1 MAAAIGGVKP
11 FLSARS
17 TSAPAPSRRC
27 AVFQSCCDV
36 AISNGVRPWVS
47 CPFGSTWS
55 IRHNSMS
62 ESRWIVTAR
71 TSSLGEMEMRAGGS
85 GPSAVAQNNIKST
98 TPIRKTN
105 RLLNTRICR
114 VGPDIIQAV
123 SSTVIGAG
131 LNCEP
136 TFEQAGIGR
145 IQLNVACSV
154 LSNFQPMRLSILTLC
169 VALSTSFAAQPEA
182 VPTSTV
188 PAAVA
193 EAGKDV
199 VHQLNNAFAKVFE
212 TVAPSVVIIEVSKK
226 NDIAESSP
234 LDDLFFQGAPD
245 DNNQRRN
252 PGGPRPI
259 QSEGSGFIVRPD
271 GYIFTNF
278 HVVEGADKID
288 VKLRDGRNFSGRV
301 VGTDEKT
308 DIAVV
313 KIDAKDLP
321 VVQLGDSDAVRVGQ
335 FAFAIGAPFKL
346 DYTFTYGVVSGK
358 GRSKLLQTGAYSI
371 SDYLQTDASINPGNS
386 GGPLCDIDGK
396 VIGMNTL
403 INGLNRG
410 LGFAIPSNLANEIG
424 QQLVAGKKIARPW
437 LGIRIESVGD
447 NPNTR
452 DLLKGIDK
460 GVVVRTI
467 EADAP
472 ANKSDL
478 RPFDVITKVD
488 GTPVTTD
495 TQLQREILKKKIGQ
509 AVKLTVWR
517 KGQTIEIPVTTGE
530 LPNEIARASNEIVP
544 REQGRPEDA
553 GKLGLQVQDITKEM
567 AERLR
572 LGDAHGVIVT
582 DVADNSI
589 AAAQGIEREDVITEV
604 DGKPVKDV
612 RSFREAL
619 TKADPKRG
627 VLFYLDRQGSKTFAV
642 LKANGQ

>member
-1 MAAAIGGVKP
+1 
-11 FLSARS
+11 
-17 TSAPAPSRRC
+17 
-27 AVFQSCCDV
+27 
-36 AISNGVRPWVS
+36 
-47 CPFGSTWS
+47 
-55 IRHNSMS
+55 
-62 ESRWIVTAR
+62 
-71 TSSLGEMEMRAGGS
+71 MEMRAGGS
-85 GPSAVAQNNIKST
+85 GPSAVAHNNIKST
-98 TPIRKTN
+98 TPIQKTN

-114 VGPDIIQAV
+114 VGRDIIGPV
-123 SSTVIGAG
+123 SGTVTGAG

-154 LSNFQPMRLSILTLC
+154 LSKFKPMRLSIFTLC
-169 VALSTSFAAQPEA
+169 VALSTSLAAQPEA
-182 VPTSTV
+182 VPMPTV

-226 NDIAESSP
+226 NDITESSP

-245 DNNQRRN
+245 ENNQRRN

-259 QSEGSGFIVRPD
+259 QSEGSGFIIRPD

-288 VKLRDGRNFSGRV
+288 VKLRDGRNFPARV

-346 DYTFTYGVVSGK
+346 DYTFTYGVISGK
-358 GRSKLLQTGAYSI
+358 GRSKLFQTGAYSI

-403 INGLNRG
+403 INGMNRG
-410 LGFAIPSNLANEIG
+410 LGFAIPVNMAKEIG
-424 QQLVAGKKIARPW
+424 TELIAGHKIMRPW
-437 LGIRIESVGD
+437 LGIRIETLGD
-447 NPNTR
+447 DPTIR
-452 DLLKGIDK
+452 DLFKGADK

-472 ANKSDL
+472 ASKSDL
-478 RPFDVITKVD
+478 RPFDVITHVD
-488 GTPVTTD
+488 GAPIETD
-495 TQLQREILKKKIGQ
+495 SQLQHEILKKKIGQ
-509 AVKLTVWR
+509 NIQLSVWR
-517 KGQTIEIPVTTGE
+517 KGQSIKVPIKTGE
-530 LPNEIARASNEIVP
+530 LPNEIARASNALPIQPSPPTQESV
-544 REQGRPEDA
+544 
-553 GKLGLQVQDITKEM
+553 GKFGLQVQELTKDV
-567 AERLR
+567 AERLH
-572 LGDAHGVIVT
+572 LPQQGVVVT
-582 DVADNSI
+582 DVEDNSI
-589 AAAQGIEREDVITEV
+589 AAAQDIQREDVITEV
-604 DGKPVKDV
+604 DGKPVTNVK
-612 RSFREAL
+612 SFREAL
-619 TKADPKRG
+619 SKADPKRG
-627 VLFYLDRQGSKTFAV
+627 VLLYLDRKGSKTFAV
-642 LKANGQ
+642 LKAGD

>member
-1 MAAAIGGVKP
+1 MSKFQLMR
-11 FLSARS
+11 FLLALIFSGTLS
-17 TSAPAPSRRC
+17 
-27 AVFQSCCDV
+27 V
-36 AISNGVRPWVS
+36 
-47 CPFGSTWS
+47 
-55 IRHNSMS
+55 
-62 ESRWIVTAR
+62 
-71 TSSLGEMEMRAGGS
+71 SSLL
-85 GPSAVAQNNIKST
+85 AQET
-98 TPIRKTN
+98 
-105 RLLNTRICR
+105 
-114 VGPDIIQAV
+114 
-123 SSTVIGAG
+123 SSTV
-131 LNCEP
+131 P
-136 TFEQAGIGR
+136 
-145 IQLNVACSV
+145 
-154 LSNFQPMRLSILTLC
+154 
-169 VALSTSFAAQPEA
+169 
-182 VPTSTV
+182 
-188 PAAVA
+188 PAAA
-193 EAGKDV
+193 ESGKDV
-199 VHQLNNAFAKVFE
+199 VHALNNAFAKVFE
-212 TVAPSVVIIEVSKK
+212 IVAPSVVIIEVSKK
-226 NDIAESSP
+226 NDGNEGFNF
-234 LDDLFFQGAPD
+234 DDLFFQGQPD
-245 DNNQRRN
+245 DNSQQR
-252 PGGPRPI
+252 GPRNLQPI
-259 QSEGSGFIVRPD
+259 QSEGSGFVVRPD

-278 HVVEGADKID
+278 HVVEGAEHVD
-288 VKLRDGRNFSGRV
+288 VKLKDGREFPAKV

-308 DIAVV
+308 DIAVI

-321 VVQLGDSDAVRVGQ
+321 VVQMGDSDAVRVGQ

-358 GRSKLLQTGAYSI
+358 GRSKLFTNGGYSI
-371 SDYLQTDASINPGNS
+371 SDYIQTDASINPGNS

-437 LGIRIESVGD
+437 LGIRIESIGD

-544 REQGRPEDA
+544 REQGPPEDV
-553 GKLGLQVQDITKEM
+553 GKLGLQVQDITREIS
-567 AERLR
+567 ERLH
-572 LGDAHGVIVT
+572 LGDAKGVIVT

-604 DGKPVKDV
+604 DGKPVTNV

-619 TKADPKRG
+619 GKADPKRG
-627 VLFYLDRQGSKTFAV
+627 VLLYLDRQGSKTFAV
-642 LKANGQ
+642 LKSDAQ